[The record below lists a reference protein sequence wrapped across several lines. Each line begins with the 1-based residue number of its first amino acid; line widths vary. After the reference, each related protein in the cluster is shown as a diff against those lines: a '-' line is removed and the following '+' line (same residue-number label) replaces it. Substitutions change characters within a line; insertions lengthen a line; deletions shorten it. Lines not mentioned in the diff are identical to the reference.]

1 MPSRPSRRN
10 LLDAELSIRT
20 LHAYA
25 GILQGRLALARAA
38 GTRQEFAAVTESQ
51 LLRAAVACAN
61 ATEAIDAILVRV
73 APELAS
79 TAAAV
84 ADLTCQREFHLD
96 ERPAS
101 ARRLRLA
108 TIESERPA

>member
-1 MPSRPSRRN
+1 MRSRPSRQK

-25 GILQGRLALARAA
+25 GILQGRLALARVTA
-38 GTRQEFAAVTESQ
+38 TRQEFAHVTDSQ
-51 LLRAAVACAN
+51 LAHAAVACAN
-61 ATEAIDAILVRV
+61 ATEAIDAILDSV

-84 ADLTCQREFHLD
+84 ADLSCQREFD
-96 ERPAS
+96 MPRPPVAGH
-101 ARRLRLA
+101 LRLA
-108 TIESERPA
+108 TVESERPA

>member
-1 MPSRPSRRN
+1 MPPRPSRSK

-25 GILQGRLALARAA
+25 GILQGRLALARAT

-51 LLRAAVACAN
+51 LLRATVECAN
-61 ATEAIDAILVRV
+61 ATQAIDAILDRL

-84 ADLTCQREFHLD
+84 ADLACQREFDMAPRASDPHLH
-96 ERPAS
+96 
-101 ARRLRLA
+101 LA